1 MFSFIPTERTFIML
15 NFINSHGITGYC
27 KIYTYRVVE

>member
-1 MFSFIPTERTFIML
+1 MFSFIPTERTAFIML

-27 KIYTYRVVE
+27 KIYTYREL